1 MTKKERINTAYQHI
15 RTLGVVRTQRELAT
29 LMGASASNISSALN
43 GVESVLTDRFLHR
56 FNEACNNI
64 FDINWLLTGEGEM
77 LKSAVKEAAAS
88 TPAGMVSLEKLY
100 ALIEQLVRQGE
111 MNAEANLRNAKAN
124 EQNAA
129 NIARLIDGYMGGYKG
144 AEERKIG

>member
-1 MTKKERINTAYQHI
+1 MQAVVAYSGKSIPQ
-15 RTLGVVRTQRELAT
+15 LAT
-29 LMGASASNISSALN
+29 AVGFKTPQTIRSLLKGDTKTISDAVVMRITSYYPEVDA
-43 GVESVLTDRFLHR
+43 
-56 FNEACNNI
+56 
-64 FDINWLLTGEGEM
+64 NWLLTGEGEM

>member
-1 MTKKERINTAYQHI
+1 MQAIVDYSGKSIPQ
-15 RTLGVVRTQRELAT
+15 LAT
-29 LMGASASNISSALN
+29 AVGFKTPQTIRSLLKGDTKTISD
-43 GVESVLTDRFLHR
+43 SVVMRITSYYPEVD
-56 FNEACNNI
+56 A
-64 FDINWLLTGEGEM
+64 NWLLTGEGEM

-88 TPAGMVSLEKLY
+88 TPAGTVSLEKLY

>member
-1 MTKKERINTAYQHI
+1 MNIQERMQAIVDYSGKSIPQLANAVGFKTPQTIRSLLKGDTKTISDSVVMHI
-15 RTLGVVRTQRELAT
+15 TSYYPEVNA
-29 LMGASASNISSALN
+29 
-43 GVESVLTDRFLHR
+43 D
-56 FNEACNNI
+56 
-64 FDINWLLTGEGEM
+64 WLLTGEGEM

-88 TPAGMVSLEKLY
+88 IPTSTVSLEKLY
-100 ALIEQLVRQGE
+100 ALIEQLVKQGE